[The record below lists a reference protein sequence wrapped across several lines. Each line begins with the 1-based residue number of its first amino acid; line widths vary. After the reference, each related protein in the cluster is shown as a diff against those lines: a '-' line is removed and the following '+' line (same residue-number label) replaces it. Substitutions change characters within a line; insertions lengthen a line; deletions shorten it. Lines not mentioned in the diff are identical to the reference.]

1 MRASWNLRT
10 STKRA
15 RPALRGCAAAA
26 VLAVPL
32 AVVPAAADAT
42 TGAGSQYVWNNVTIG
57 AGGFVTG
64 VVFNQTQPGLAYLRT
79 DIGGLYR
86 WNAATQTWTPLL
98 DSTGFQNW
106 NELGVD
112 SVATDPIH
120 PNRVWAA
127 VGEYAYSWND
137 ASSSAIL
144 SSGDYG
150 RTWHTY
156 TVPFEIGSNDQG
168 RDSGERLVVDPN
180 DDNILYYGTENDGL
194 WESTNGGASWSQD
207 PAFPDHGANTA
218 AGLQFVTFD
227 QTEKHRGTPTR
238 HIVVGDADTSTL
250 YETTDA
256 GATWHVVA
264 GGPGTVPIKGQFS
277 GNGSLYVV
285 YDQFTGPYWMGV
297 GKLYDYAAGTK
308 AKGQSSAVDT
318 DGAVG
323 AGTDVSPPPSTNWYG
338 YDGLAIDP
346 QHPDTV
352 YVATN
357 DRWSPIDTIYRSTD
371 GGATWADISA
381 STSLNI
387 NYEPYLAWGAQPKF
401 GWWIGTVAVDPF
413 DSNHVVYGT
422 GATLYGTYNMGA
434 ISSGGTVDF
443 SASASKGIEET
454 AVNSLLVPNGS
465 SSCKLISA
473 LSDLG
478 GFCHTSLTQSPTD
491 TFDATYSS
499 GTGSAQDA
507 GGNLIAFVGESS
519 ASTAAGQYSTDGG
532 STWTQFTA
540 PSTMTYGEGK
550 VAVAADGSSIVWDP
564 ADGTSPVYSTDDGR
578 SWTAVSSLPTGLAPV
593 ADAVNGK
600 VFYAIDSSDGT
611 LYKST
616 DGGATFAAE
625 TTGLSA
631 VSNDQLQ
638 PVPGHTG
645 ELYFAAQ
652 TGGLLHS
659 TDGGATWTQVDAAA
673 VSAGYA
679 VGVGAAAPGSRYQT
693 LYMVGTVKGT
703 TGFYMSTDAGRSW
716 TKINSGEQNFGYIP
730 MIVGDPHHFGRVY
743 LGTNGRG
750 VQTVDVAGRG

>member
-1 MRASWNLRT
+1 MRT

-15 RPALRGCAAAA
+15 LPALRGCAAAA

-32 AVVPAAADAT
+32 AAIPAGSASASADAAH
-42 TGAGSQYVWNNVTIG
+42 GAASPYVWNNVTVG
-57 AGGFVTG
+57 AGGFITG

-86 WNAATQTWTPLL
+86 WNAGTRTWTPLL
-98 DSTGFQNW
+98 DFTSFQNW

-137 ASSSAIL
+137 GQPSAIL
-144 SSGDYG
+144 SSDDYG

-156 TVPFEIGSNDQG
+156 SVPFEIGSNDQG

-180 DDNILYYGTENDGL
+180 DDNVLYYGTEDDGL
-194 WESTNGGASWSQD
+194 WESTDGGASWSKD
-207 PAFPDHGANTA
+207 AAFPDQGADTA

-227 QTEKHRGTPTR
+227 QTEKHRGTPTQ

-256 GATWHVVA
+256 GASWHAVT
-264 GGPGTVPIKGQFS
+264 GGPGTVPVKGQFS

-285 YDQFTGPYWMGV
+285 YDQYTGPYYMGV
-297 GKLYDYAAGTK
+297 GKLYDYAAGTR
-308 AKGQSSAVDT
+308 ARTGN
-318 DGAVG
+318 GAVG
-323 AGTDVSPPPSTNWYG
+323 AATDVSPPPSTNTYG

-346 QHPDTV
+346 QHPGTI

-357 DRWSPIDTIYRSTD
+357 DRWYPIDTIYRSTD
-371 GGATWADISA
+371 GGATWSDVSA
-381 STSLNI
+381 STSLDI
-387 NYEPYLAWGAQPKF
+387 SYEPYLAWGAQPKF

-422 GATLYGTYNMGA
+422 GATLYGTYDMGS

-454 AVNSLLVPNGS
+454 AVQSLLVPNGQ

-491 TFDATYSS
+491 TFDATFSS

-507 GGNLIAFVGESS
+507 SGNLIAFVGESS
-519 ASTAAGQYSTDGG
+519 SSTAGGQYSTDGG
-532 STWTQFTA
+532 ATWTPFTA

-564 ADGTSPVYSTDDGR
+564 ADGTTPVYSTDDGKT
-578 SWTAVSSLPTGLAPV
+578 WTAVSGLPTGLTPV
-593 ADAVNGK
+593 ADAVSGE
-600 VFYAIDSSDGT
+600 VFYAIDDSTGV

-625 TTGLSA
+625 TTGLTA
-631 VSNDQLQ
+631 ASNDQLQ
-638 PVPGHTG
+638 PVPGHAG

-659 TDGGATWTQVDAAA
+659 TDGGATWTQVDATAGGA
-673 VSAGYA
+673 QTVSAGYA

-693 LYMVGTVKGT
+693 LYMVGTVNGT
-703 TGFYMSTDAGRSW
+703 TGFYMSTDAGRAW
-716 TKINSGEQNFGYIP
+716 TKINSSGQNFGWIP
-730 MIVGDPHHFGRVY
+730 MIIGDPHHFGRVY

-750 VQTVDVAGRG
+750 IQTLDVAGRG